1 MAPQESE
8 LLSLAKSVG
17 GERAE
22 MESLNSQ
29 ILELTR
35 RHQTQEE
42 ERQTLISEIK
52 GGPMLRM
59 VNVHDIV

>member
-1 MAPQESE
+1 MPPQESE

-22 MESLNSQ
+22 MESLNTQ

-35 RHQTQEE
+35 RHQTREE
-42 ERQTLISEIK
+42 EHQTLVSEIK
-52 GGPMLRM
+52 GGSMLRM